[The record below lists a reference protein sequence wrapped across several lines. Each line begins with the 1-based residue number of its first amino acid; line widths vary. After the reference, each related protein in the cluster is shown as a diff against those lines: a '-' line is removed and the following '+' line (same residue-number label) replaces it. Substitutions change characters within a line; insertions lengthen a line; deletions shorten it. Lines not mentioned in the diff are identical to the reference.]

1 MDLEEQCWRVSE
13 TAQQVNVQQ
22 IGAYH
27 HAGQPEFNP
36 GTPLLDEENQSQKL
50 VYMNGGS
57 LKHACADA
65 QINISLF
72 LWRKFKKQNNFIY
85 IQ

>member
-13 TAQQVNVQQ
+13 TAQQVNMLQ

-27 HAGQPEFNP
+27 QAGQPEFNP
-36 GTPLLDEENQSQKL
+36 GTPLLDKENQFQKL
-50 VYMNGGS
+50 VYMSGGS
-57 LKHACADA
+57 LKRACTYA